1 MQHIPAAD
9 SPIDLVRANERKRD
23 AALLRATTEL
33 FVLDVV
39 HEGDEI
45 NRYEELAMH
54 FLPKVGSEDRA
65 FVAERLA
72 IAADAPGAVIRMLAR
87 DVNAVAGPVLK
98 HSTVLG
104 PVDLLAI
111 IAATGAEHHRLI
123 ARRASL
129 TPELTRALRLTGDA
143 AVIARLDAA
152 NAAATTADPHI
163 AKVALDAVT
172 AAIMPASAPDAAAIQ
187 PAPVAGTAPA
197 APQPVRPPRPPQPET
212 AMPVSAGVY
221 YSNRLDPWRFL
232 SLDRKSRV
240 RLIADIAAHA
250 PALPH
255 VSNATRVDRAFRSIL
270 SAAQIVGYA
279 RAGELPPII
288 DAIVDGLGL
297 TEQLV
302 ASAIADR
309 SGELFAVMLK
319 ALRLDD
325 SQARQVLLLAS
336 PTGRDVQS
344 FFPLSDLYAGMEPE
358 VAETLVD
365 SWRDALTRASATYE
379 PHMAENGTRVR
390 SSAGAEAL
398 RPAQES
404 EERARRA

>member
-1 MQHIPAAD
+1 MQHTPASD
-9 SPIDLVRANERKRD
+9 GPIDLAKSNERKRD

-39 HEGDEI
+39 HERDEI
-45 NRYEELAMH
+45 NRYEEIATH
-54 FLPKVGSEDRA
+54 FLPKVGNEDRA

-72 IAADAPGAVIRMLAR
+72 IAADAPAAVVRMLAR
-87 DVNAVAGPVLK
+87 DTIAVAGPVLK

-104 PVDLLAI
+104 SVDLLAI
-111 IAATGAEHHRLI
+111 IAATGPEHHRLI
-123 ARRASL
+123 ARRASIS
-129 TPELTRALRLTGDA
+129 PDVARALRLTGDA

-152 NAAATTADPHI
+152 SASAAADPHV

-172 AAIMPASAPDAAAIQ
+172 AAIIPAATPAAANQ
-187 PAPVAGTAPA
+187 PSLPVAGTAPA
-197 APQPVRPPRPPQPET
+197 APQPPVRPRPPQPDTEQPL
-212 AMPVSAGVY
+212 AAGLY

-232 SLDRKSRV
+232 SLDRKARV
-240 RLIADIAAHA
+240 RLIADIAARA

-279 RAGELPPII
+279 RGGELPPII

-309 SGELFAVMLK
+309 SGELFAIMLK

-358 VAETLVD
+358 VAETLVEA
-365 SWRDALTRASATYE
+365 WRDALTRAKAGYE
-379 PHMAENGTRVR
+379 PHLAENG
-390 SSAGAEAL
+390 AGLRTGTAAEAL
-398 RPAQES
+398 RPAEQH

>member
-1 MQHIPAAD
+1 MQHTPASD
-9 SPIDLVRANERKRD
+9 GPIDLAKSNERKRD

-39 HEGDEI
+39 HERDEI
-45 NRYEELAMH
+45 NRYEEIATH
-54 FLPKVGSEDRA
+54 FLPKVGNEDRA

-72 IAADAPGAVIRMLAR
+72 IAADAPAAVIRMLAR
-87 DVNAVAGPVLK
+87 DTIAVAGPVLK

-104 PVDLLAI
+104 SVDLLAI
-111 IAATGAEHHRLI
+111 IAATGPEHHRLI
-123 ARRASL
+123 ARRASIS
-129 TPELTRALRLTGDA
+129 PDVARALRLTGDA

-152 NAAATTADPHI
+152 SASAAADPHV

-172 AAIMPASAPDAAAIQ
+172 AAIIPAAIPAAAHQ
-187 PAPVAGTAPA
+187 PSPPVAGTAPA
-197 APQPVRPPRPPQPET
+197 APQPPVRPRPPQPDTEQPL
-212 AMPVSAGVY
+212 AAGLY

-232 SLDRKSRV
+232 SLDRKARV
-240 RLIADIAAHA
+240 RLIADIAARA